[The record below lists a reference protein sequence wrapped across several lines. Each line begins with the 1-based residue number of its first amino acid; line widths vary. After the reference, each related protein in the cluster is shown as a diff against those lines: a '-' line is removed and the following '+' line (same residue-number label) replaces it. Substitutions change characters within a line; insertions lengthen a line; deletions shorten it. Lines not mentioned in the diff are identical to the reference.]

1 MALSKRL
8 KSTGLALLVL
18 IVPGVCYLVLQTGTN
33 YYQRLPVYGAEKQRV
48 ELADI
53 PDSAWHRVNLSRIA
67 AQGTAIP
74 DLEGNMYVAGF
85 FRIEASPAA
94 ETLAVNM
101 ARVARIYRDMDRL
114 RFVTFVAD
122 KPADSNL
129 NASQPSMEPLLD
141 QYLGTGGNR
150 IHVRLPEATLRDIL
164 REEFLLWPA
173 SSGEKGKPLNDT
185 LVLVDSRL
193 HIRGF
198 YRGNSYFDT
207 DTLKDEIAVLWKEE
221 MNRDDQE

>member
-67 AQGTAIP
+67 AQGSTLP

-85 FRIEASPAA
+85 FRAEASPAA

-101 ARVARIYRDMDRL
+101 ARVARIYRDLDRL
-114 RFVTFVAD
+114 RFVTFLAAE
-122 KPADSNL
+122 PADSNR
-129 NASQPSMEPLLD
+129 AVSQPSMEPLLD
-141 QYLGTGGNR
+141 QYLGTGGSR
-150 IHVRLPEATLRDIL
+150 IHIRVPEATLRGVL
-164 REEFLLWPA
+164 REEFLLWPG
-173 SSGEKGKPLNDT
+173 SPGETGKPLNDT